1 MTAGETHGR
10 PRRDLEVEV
19 MQGRKLAVEVVAPIR
34 EDRIELDVLG
44 DAEEQV
50 DVGPSVLSASRRG
63 AGHRSARDPR
73 VLLGELEQ
81 LPSQRFPMI
90 AGEHPVESIWRVA
103 EARWSSTW
111 CPAGAC
117 ARGRCV
123 RLSTVS
129 SSRPRRG
136 CRGLRAATETLYLTW
151 RRPLARPGRQG
162 AADIVDA
169 PAPPA
174 ARAPPKRSF
183 RSALLGTPG
192 LLCVKIC
199 PPVRVRFP
207 AEPDST
213 LTAPASA
220 MLPT

>member
-50 DVGPSVLSASRRG
+50 DVGPSVLSAVRRG

-81 LPSQRFPMI
+81 LPSQRFLMI
-90 AGEHPVESIWRVA
+90 AGEHAVESIWRVA
-103 EARWSSTW
+103 VARWSSTW

-117 ARGRCV
+117 ARPVCSPEHRVQQQAPARMPGPACCYGDS
-123 RLSTVS
+123 L
-129 SSRPRRG
+129 P
-136 CRGLRAATETLYLTW
+136 TW

-169 PAPPA
+169 LLFLMIRRPP
-174 ARAPPKRSF
+174 
-183 RSALLGTPG
+183 
-192 LLCVKIC
+192 
-199 PPVRVRFP
+199 
-207 AEPDST
+207 
-213 LTAPASA
+213 
-220 MLPT
+220 